1 MPTNYNQLLKDLEIG
16 SVYIKIFICFMGC
29 TFMLYPVLFYF
40 THFFRELS
48 VYEQI
53 FFALGSSA
61 LYTGLG
67 VPLSITSAIRYPGV
81 FYLPL
86 MLLSVSVI
94 ATIYIVFFMA
104 RSYDPLT
111 TLLWILPTSYLLNLI
126 TGVISILREKKYPK
140 TEMYY

>member
-16 SVYIKIFICFMGC
+16 SVYIKIFICFLGC

-53 FFALGSSA
+53 FFVLGSSA

-67 VPLSITSAIRYPGV
+67 VPLCHKISG
-81 FYLPL
+81 
-86 MLLSVSVI
+86 
-94 ATIYIVFFMA
+94 
-104 RSYDPLT
+104 
-111 TLLWILPTSYLLNLI
+111 
-126 TGVISILREKKYPK
+126 SILSSFNATVSFGNSNYLHSLLYGQEL
-140 TEMYY
+140 

>member
-1 MPTNYNQLLKDLEIG
+1 MLTNYSQLLKELEIG
-16 SVYIKIFICFMGC
+16 SIYIKIFICFLGC

-67 VPLSITSAIRYPGV
+67 VPLSIVSAIRYPGV
-81 FYLPL
+81 FYVPL
-86 MLLSVSVI
+86 ILLSASAIV
-94 ATIYIVFFMA
+94 TIYIVFFMKI
-104 RSYDPLT
+104 SYAPLT
-111 TLLWILPTSYLLNLI
+111 LLLCILPINYLFNLI
-126 TGVISILREKKYPK
+126 IGIISISREKKNPK

>member
-16 SVYIKIFICFMGC
+16 SVYIKIFICFLGC

-53 FFALGSSA
+53 FFVLGSSA

-94 ATIYIVFFMA
+94 ATIYIVYFMA

-111 TLLWILPTSYLLNLI
+111 T
-126 TGVISILREKKYPK
+126 
-140 TEMYY
+140 

>member
-1 MPTNYNQLLKDLEIG
+1 
-16 SVYIKIFICFMGC
+16 
-29 TFMLYPVLFYF
+29 MLYPVLFYF

-126 TGVISILREKKYPK
+126 TGVISILRRKNILRLRCIIDFFYFPHSLLYKSPDPENDIFQFPR
-140 TEMYY
+140 EQE

>member
-16 SVYIKIFICFMGC
+16 SVYIKIFICFLGC

-53 FFALGSSA
+53 FFVLGSSA

-67 VPLSITSAIRYPGV
+67 VPL
-81 FYLPL
+81 
-86 MLLSVSVI
+86 
-94 ATIYIVFFMA
+94 
-104 RSYDPLT
+104 
-111 TLLWILPTSYLLNLI
+111 
-126 TGVISILREKKYPK
+126 
-140 TEMYY
+140 